1 MAMLKVGTENSTAIE
16 IDYEDHGSGPAVV
29 LVHGWPL
36 NGASWEKQTAAL
48 LDAGYRVITYDR
60 RGFGESSQPAA
71 GYDYD
76 TMAADLH
83 TLVEHLD
90 LKDAAL
96 FGFSMAGGEVAR
108 YLGKYGTKRFKKAGF
123 LGSIAPALGKT
134 DDNPEGVPKDV
145 FEGVKAGLRKD
156 RGSFLKGFFDN
167 FYNADVMQPAGRVTD
182 EAKHWSWVLG
192 MKASFAGIV
201 NCVDAWQTDLRE
213 DVKKIDIPV
222 LVVHGSA
229 DRIVPIEHSG
239 ARMSALLQK
248 PTYHVLQDAPHG
260 FLLTHADDASR
271 LLIDFLKA

>member
-1 MAMLKVGTENSTAIE
+1 MAMLKVGTENSTPIE
-16 IDYEDHGSGPAVV
+16 IYYEDHGSGPAVV

-60 RGFGESSQPAA
+60 RGFGESSQPVV
-71 GYDYD
+71 GYEYD
-76 TMAADLH
+76 TLAADLN

-90 LKDAAL
+90 LKDAVL

-123 LGSIAPALGKT
+123 FGSIAPALGKMA
-134 DDNPEGVPKDV
+134 DNPEGVPKDV

-156 RGSFLKGFFDN
+156 RGSFLKGFFEN
-167 FYNADVMQPAGRVTD
+167 FYNADTMQPASRVTD

-192 MKASFAGIV
+192 MKASFTGLV

-222 LVVHGSA
+222 LVVHGDA

-248 PTYHVLQDAPHG
+248 PTYHVLKDAPHN
-260 FLLTHADDASR
+260 FLLTHADEASK
-271 LLIDFLKA
+271 LLLAFLKA